1 MSELIKD
8 DILQEIKK
16 LTKLEISK
24 NALKSIVRD
33 YIERVYHVTVKDVD
47 FLVSKEW
54 EGYGPTEHQVVRF
67 NGCEVRL
74 KGE

>member
-8 DILQEIKK
+8 DILQEFKK
-16 LTKLEISK
+16 ITKLEISK
-24 NALKSIVRD
+24 SALKYIVCD
-33 YIERVYHVTVKDVD
+33 YIERIYHVTVTDVE

-67 NGCEVRL
+67 NGCEVKL